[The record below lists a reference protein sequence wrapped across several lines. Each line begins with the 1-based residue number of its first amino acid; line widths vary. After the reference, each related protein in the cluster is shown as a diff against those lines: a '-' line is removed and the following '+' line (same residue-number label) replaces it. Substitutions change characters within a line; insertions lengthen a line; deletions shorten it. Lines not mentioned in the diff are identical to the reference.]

1 MTPLILRADQ
11 IQPADDAARMFA
23 EHGESG
29 VARAIKD
36 ALLALGQTFDQTGLA
51 RLIRENRFTEIW
63 RHLAI
68 ERIRPALRPA
78 LNRLAII
85 HDQAA
90 SSASLSVPAWAIVGK
105 AAPKNTKTPAVI
117 NLTYD
122 PLNTAT
128 VAAQNATN
136 DELAAT
142 IEEQAMR
149 TAQQIL
155 SDGLAGHIAPEKI
168 ARTLRETLGMTQQEA
183 AAIES
188 YRRAL
193 QSGTASSLSRA
204 LRDRRY
210 DARVLRGD
218 MTPDQIDAMTERYAA
233 RYRSYRAL
241 RLARTESLR
250 AANQGRRAAWM
261 QYAEATGRG
270 VRRFWL
276 TAGNELVCA
285 ICAAIPGMNP
295 DGVDLDQPY
304 ETPVGPLMMPPD
316 PHPNCRCTERF
327 GRIVSSGGG
336 RGPISGVGTRIEND
350 YGE

>member
-1 MTPLILRADQ
+1 MLPVLLRPDQ
-11 IQPADDAARMFA
+11 IQPADDAARLFA
-23 EHGESG
+23 EHGEHA
-29 VARAIKD
+29 VARTLRD
-36 ALLALGQTFDQTGLA
+36 TLTALGQTFDQAGLA
-51 RLIRENRFTEIW
+51 RLIAENRFTEIW

-68 ERIRPALRPA
+68 ERLRHALRPT

-90 SSASLSVPAWAIVGK
+90 NSASLAIPHAHLLAK

-122 PLNTAT
+122 PLNADT

-136 DELAAT
+136 DALAAA
-142 IEEQAMR
+142 IEDQAIR

-155 SDGLAGHIAPEKI
+155 SDGLAKRIAPAQI
-168 ARTLRETLGMTQQEA
+168 ARSLRETLGMSELEA

-204 LRDRRY
+204 LRDRRF

-218 MTPDQIDAMTERYAA
+218 MSDDQIDQMTQRYAD
-233 RYRSYRAL
+233 RYRAFRAL
-241 RLARTESLR
+241 RIARTESLR
-250 AANQGRRAAWM
+250 AANQGRRAAWV
-261 QYAEATGRG
+261 QYADATGRG
-270 VRRFWL
+270 VRRFWQ
-276 TAGNELVCA
+276 TAGDEIVCA
-285 ICAAIPGMNP
+285 VCAPIPGMNP
-295 DGVDLDQPY
+295 EGVALDEPY
-304 ETPVGPLMMPPD
+304 ATPKGPMMMPPA
-316 PHPNCRCTERF
+316 HPNCRCTERF
-327 GRIVSSGGG
+327 ARFAGGASS
-336 RGPISGVGTRIEND
+336 SGVGRRIESD